1 MKLFS
6 IISISIFASLVIV
19 APAVAKSKPKSNSSS
34 VRGVYCA
41 QGPESIFI
49 GVSRFKPN
57 VRKSLRKGMRKKVN
71 IAGYGPL
78 DCVVQ

>member
-1 MKLFS
+1 VKL
-6 IISISIFASLVIV
+6 ISILSIAVFTSLVLV
-19 APAVAKSKPKSNSSS
+19 APTAAKSKSKSNSST

-49 GVSRFKPN
+49 GASRFKPN
-57 VRKSLRKGMRKKVN
+57 VRKSLRKGMRKKIN